1 MAALRIC
8 FIGDSLVTGTGDAE
22 FLGWTG
28 RVCALARGRGHDI
41 TCYNLGVRGNTSG
54 DIVARWWR
62 EADAR
67 IAAGEDCRLVFAFG
81 VNDTK
86 DADGKRI
93 VEPMQTIVH
102 AREILGNA
110 VAWLPTLMI
119 GPPPIAD
126 TERSERIA
134 ELSRR
139 LEMLAAKIAVPY
151 LASFDLLTASPVWRD
166 ALAAGDGVHPVAAGY
181 AEWARLIDAW
191 PAWRAW
197 AR

>member
-8 FIGDSLVTGTGDAE
+8 FIGDSLVAGTGDSE
-22 FLGWTG
+22 YLGWAG
-28 RVCALARGRGHDI
+28 RICVAARGRGHDV
-41 TCYNLGVRGNTSG
+41 TCYNLGIRGNTSA

-62 EADAR
+62 EAGAR
-67 IAAGEDCRLVFAFG
+67 TVEGEDCRLVFAFG

-86 DADGKRI
+86 DVDGKPI
-93 VEPMQTIVH
+93 VEPMQAIVQ

-126 TERSERIA
+126 PARNERIA
-134 ELSRR
+134 DLSRR
-139 LEMLAAKIAVPY
+139 LAMLSAKIAVPY
-151 LASFDLLTASPVWRD
+151 FGSFDSLTASAAWAE
-166 ALAAGDGVHPVAAGY
+166 ALRAGDGVHPVAAGY

-191 PAWRAW
+191 PAWRNW
-197 AR
+197 AP